1 MKNKENIVGKI
12 KTLFRFSKA
21 KTSSAASADISEGV
35 LNTFA
40 SSSVD
45 SDQTQGYFDLSNY
58 ATDSD
63 SSLSL
68 NNQSNSISV
77 PTWSTGS
84 TTWSTWSSI
93 PKTYSIPID
102 NSYKYEEFLESLENH
117 INDKLEEIEDKVK
130 DLLSMIKENPKD
142 SNSLYPLM
150 QYQIGQKESLL
161 NISKYIK
168 ENKERISL

>member
-1 MKNKENIVGKI
+1 MKNKENVVGKI

-21 KTSSAASADISEGV
+21 ETSSADISEGV

-58 ATDSD
+58 VTDSD

-68 NNQSNSISV
+68 NNQSNSTSV
-77 PTWSTGS
+77 PTWSTWS
-84 TTWSTWSSI
+84 TTRSTWPQSWPS
-93 PKTYSIPID
+93 TLSIPID

>member
-1 MKNKENIVGKI
+1 MGNKENIIGKI
-12 KTLFRFSKA
+12 KTLLRFSKA
-21 KTSSAASADISEGV
+21 ETSSADTSEGT

-45 SDQTQGYFDLSNY
+45 SDQTQGYLDLSSC
-58 ATDSD
+58 ATTID

-68 NNQSNSISV
+68 GNQSNSTSGSM
-77 PTWSTGS
+77 WSTS
-84 TTWSTWSSI
+84 PWLQEW
-93 PKTYSIPID
+93 PNTYSIPID
-102 NSYKYEEFLESLENH
+102 NSHVYKEFLESLENH

-130 DLLSMIKENPKD
+130 NLLSMIKENPKD

-150 QYQIGQKESLL
+150 QYQLGQKESLL

>member
-1 MKNKENIVGKI
+1 MGNKEIIKKI
-12 KTLFRFSKA
+12 KTLLRFSKA
-21 KTSSAASADISEGV
+21 ETSSANISEGS

-40 SSSVD
+40 SLSVD
-45 SDQTQGYFDLSNY
+45 SYQTQGYFDLSN
-58 ATDSD
+58 DI
-63 SSLSL
+63 SSLSS
-68 NNQSNSISV
+68 NNQSNSVSAPAWLTQPI
-77 PTWSTGS
+77 TQ
-84 TTWSTWSSI
+84 STWSQSWPSTLSI
-93 PKTYSIPID
+93 SID

-117 INDKLEEIEDKVK
+117 INDKLEEIEDKIK
-130 DLLSMIKENPKD
+130 NLLSMIKENPKD

>member
-1 MKNKENIVGKI
+1 MGNKENIIGKI
-12 KTLFRFSKA
+12 KTLLRFSKA
-21 KTSSAASADISEGV
+21 ETSSADTSEGT

-45 SDQTQGYFDLSNY
+45 SDQTQGYLDLSNY
-58 ATDSD
+58 STTIDSN
-63 SSLSL
+63 LSL
-68 NNQSNSISV
+68 GNQSNSTSGSMW
-77 PTWSTGS
+77 PTWSQS
-84 TTWSTWSSI
+84 WPS
-93 PKTYSIPID
+93 TYSIPMD
-102 NSYKYEEFLESLENH
+102 NSYLYEEFLKSLENY

-130 DLLSMIKENPKD
+130 DLLSMIKENPKEY